1 MKMKKIL
8 NGLLLMITAITTSIT
23 SIILLVLLGG
33 LAFIIFTCAMALDAA
48 AAERFNLK
56 QYGNCYVYDEVMDF
70 PVETVYVFSCDQNQY
85 RRIMFSVSQS
95 GDYMVHVKHSDLKF
109 VGDTESGRGLA
120 EVTIQ
125 VDKNRQYESNQWE
138 FQAVY
143 QNTASLINQTSL
155 VSGLLTEM
163 QYGNRMKIHITDQL
177 LHTGK
182 QMQIE
187 LGGSVDAIKDF
198 KQRIA
203 HLNVI
208 Q

>member
-1 MKMKKIL
+1 MKKIL